1 MNNFDL
7 ASTLTQS
14 RARAAAKLCPAWH
27 PQRLYALITTI
38 KPPSCVLYEGSE
50 IKVPQAHKRKPE
62 PRCSTGSVA
71 SCKRC
76 NEWPSVPLCK
86 KKSGIGTTT
95 AAAAAHLEVRL
106 EILVVSKGTD
116 RNQLRSATYSA
127 NNSMWTPVGQLLHCL
142 ITFFERSNRHIR

>member
-86 KKSGIGTTT
+86 KK
-95 AAAAAHLEVRL
+95 
-106 EILVVSKGTD
+106 
-116 RNQLRSATYSA
+116 RNWNYNGSCCCSSRSAPGDSCCQQRYRSQPVAFCNLFCKQQHVDTCGTVVTLL
-127 NNSMWTPVGQLLHCL
+127 NNFL
-142 ITFFERSNRHIR
+142 